1 MAHPSLRVVSGLPL
15 VRERLARLYAE
26 RRAGNGAAFAAAFA
40 EDGVFHLIGDSRLVP
55 QAGPRRGRKAIALVV
70 DDLYATYEYVDAL
83 IVDMAV
89 DLNAAV
95 IRRQLTLRSRD
106 SGGVAEF
113 EAVDFIRMRDGEIVE
128 LKQFIDTASL
138 ALLAGRI

>member
-40 EDGVFHLIGDSRLVP
+40 EDGVFHLVGDSRLVP
-55 QAGPRRGRKAIALVV
+55 QAGPRQGRKAIARVV

-113 EAVDFIRMRDGEIVE
+113 EALDLIRMRDGEIVE

>member
-15 VRERLARLYAE
+15 VRERLARLYGA
-26 RRAGNGAAFAAAFA
+26 RRTGDGTGFAAAFA
-40 EDGVFHLIGDSRLVP
+40 EDGVFHLIGDTRLVP
-55 QAGPRRGRKAIALVV
+55 QAGPRRGRAAIAAVIA
-70 DDLYATYEYVDAL
+70 DLYAAYEYVDAL

-95 IRRQLTLRSRD
+95 IRRQLTLRARD
-106 SGGVAEF
+106 TGRVAEF
-113 EAVDFIRMRDGEIVE
+113 ECADFIRLRDGEIVE

-138 ALLAGRI
+138 AMLTGRI

>member
-1 MAHPSLRVVSGLPL
+1 MAQPSLRVVSGLPL
-15 VRERLARLYAE
+15 VRERLARLYGA
-26 RRAGNGAAFAAAFA
+26 RRDGDGAAFAAAFA
-40 EDGVFHLIGDSRLVP
+40 EDGVFHLVGDTRLVP
-55 QAGPRRGRKAIALVV
+55 QAGPRRGRAAIAAVIA
-70 DDLYATYEYVDAL
+70 DLYSSYEYVDAL

-106 SGGVAEF
+106 TGGVAEF
-113 EAVDFIRMRDGEIVE
+113 EAADFIRLRDGEIVE

-138 ALLAGRI
+138 ALLSGRI

>member
-1 MAHPSLRVVSGLPL
+1 MAQPSLRVVSGLPM
-15 VRERLARLYAE
+15 VRERLARLYAQ
-26 RRAGNGAAFAAAFA
+26 RRAGKAEAFAAAFA
-40 EDGVFHLIGDSRLVP
+40 EDGVFHLIGDTRLVP
-55 QAGPRRGRKAIALVV
+55 QAGPRQGRKAIAAVIA
-70 DDLYATYEYVDAL
+70 DLHRAYEDVDAL

-95 IRRQLTLRSRD
+95 IRRQLTLRARET
-106 SGGVAEF
+106 GAVAEF
-113 EAVDFIRMRDGEIVE
+113 EAADFIRLRDGEIVE